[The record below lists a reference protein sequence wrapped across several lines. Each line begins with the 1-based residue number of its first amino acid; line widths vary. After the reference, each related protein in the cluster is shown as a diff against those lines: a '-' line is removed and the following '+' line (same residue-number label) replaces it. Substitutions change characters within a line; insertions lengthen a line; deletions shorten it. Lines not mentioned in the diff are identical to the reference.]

1 MDPEDTPA
9 PQLPAIT
16 NGELGEPTTENEGTK
31 AEAADSEA
39 ELRFRLTE
47 KQKEPVV
54 CYDCRTN
61 QDPSNCQR
69 QGKPNNPKYLCNA
82 CNRRN
87 TKFQQVLR
95 QCPKMA
101 TMWGDMA
108 KEKKEI
114 KDALSADDEGD
125 MKEAMLKQF
134 ATMKVTSSKDT
145 KNREAKPLP
154 LSILATMGY
163 STEELENIKRLGGAR
178 KRPELIFSF
187 VFVFCFIWRR
197 DSWPTLCVLF
207 PADPIHS
214 QSA

>member
-1 MDPEDTPA
+1 MAGISMDPVDTPA

-16 NGELGEPTTENEGTK
+16 NGELGEPITENEGTK

-61 QDPSNCQR
+61 QDPSNCQK
-69 QGKPNNPKYLCNA
+69 QGKPNNPKNRCNA

-87 TKFQQVLR
+87 TKFSQVLR

-101 TMWGDMA
+101 TMWGDMN

-125 MKEAMLKQF
+125 MKEAMLK
-134 ATMKVTSSKDT
+134 
-145 KNREAKPLP
+145 NRHDESHELQGHQEPRGETAPPQHLGNHGVQHRRIGEHQEAWW
-154 LSILATMGY
+154 
-163 STEELENIKRLGGAR
+163 GA
-178 KRPELIFSF
+178 E
-187 VFVFCFIWRR
+187 
-197 DSWPTLCVLF
+197 TT
-207 PADPIHS
+207 
-214 QSA
+214 

>member
-1 MDPEDTPA
+1 
-9 PQLPAIT
+9 
-16 NGELGEPTTENEGTK
+16 
-31 AEAADSEA
+31 
-39 ELRFRLTE
+39 
-47 KQKEPVV
+47 
-54 CYDCRTN
+54 
-61 QDPSNCQR
+61 
-69 QGKPNNPKYLCNA
+69 
-82 CNRRN
+82 
-87 TKFQQVLR
+87 
-95 QCPKMA
+95 
-101 TMWGDMA
+101 
-108 KEKKEI
+108 
-114 KDALSADDEGD
+114 
-125 MKEAMLKQF
+125 MKEAVLNQF

>member
-16 NGELGEPTTENEGTK
+16 NGALGEPITENEGTK